1 MNATAD
7 KLIFRSV
14 PNKRYTVSDA
24 GVQLN
29 PDKQKK
35 TSVPAFDG
43 YCYILFGE
51 SADGANGSV
60 VGGESDKHHAV
71 VESINEG
78 FKKAII
84 YSLSHIA

>member
-1 MNATAD
+1 MNATND

-14 PNKRYTVSDA
+14 PNKRYTVSDTA

-51 SADGANGSV
+51 SASEDGV
-60 VGGESDKHHAV
+60 TGGDESNKHHAV
-71 VESINEG
+71 VESANEG

-84 YSLSHIA
+84 YALSHMA